1 MLAMFTEN
9 GPYNFRYNAGTVS
22 ERFEFEYNEYS
33 WNNNA
38 NVLYL
43 DQPIGTGFSAIDS
56 YWELKWN
63 QYDVAFDF
71 YIFINHFFV
80 RYPEFKGRELF
91 ITGES
96 YAGHYIPAI
105 VNFIHWN
112 PHHYLNL

>member
-9 GPYNFRYNAGTVS
+9 GPYNFRYNSGTVS